1 MDFFI
6 KDTLKIVGYA
16 VAAYTISLSLFWFFV
31 G

>member
-16 VAAYTISLSLFWFFV
+16 VAAYAIPLSLFWIFV